1 MRKLFAL
8 IAVLGML
15 TIGASTM
22 LMAQES
28 TEPETT
34 FYFYNT
40 TKNTLFNKR
49 SVETLNAALNLRIN
63 NLSLY
68 NFPRTNTYIC
78 LLYTSRCV

>member
-28 TEPETT
+28 TEPETQT
-34 FYFYNT
+34 EET
-40 TKNTLFNKR
+40 TTTPQTTTLD
-49 SVETLNAALNLRIN
+49 
-63 NLSLY
+63 
-68 NFPRTNTYIC
+68 
-78 LLYTSRCV
+78 